1 MYIRHRFA
9 EDHSCPGTPQVGVA
23 ASSSSSK
30 SESSFFGKIADFFTP
45 SSSPSSAS
53 STSSVVTSARAPTSA
68 ASASAASAS
77 AAAASFPAPPAQPKP
92 AAAAKPLP
100 PHIRVMQLKARAV
113 GDAGIAESDRLWFE
127 IRIPSAQ
134 LRATMRPTKAV
145 PAAVC
150 SRREMRKI
158 RQQSVGVNWACRS
171 A

>member
-1 MYIRHRFA
+1 MSISRHRFA

-45 SSSPSSAS
+45 SSSSSSSSAS
-53 STSSVVTSARAPTSA
+53 SASVSSAVAPARAPAA
-68 ASASAASAS
+68 ASASASAAS

-92 AAAAKPLP
+92 AAAAAKPLP

-113 GDAGIAESDRLWFE
+113 GDAAIAESDRLWFE

-150 SRREMRKI
+150 LGR
-158 RQQSVGVNWACRS
+158 
-171 A
+171 

>member
-1 MYIRHRFA
+1 MHIILVCVDSFLFPHVNVSIFRHRFA

-23 ASSSSSK
+23 SSSSSSSSSK

-45 SSSPSSAS
+45 SSSSSSSSSSSAS
-53 STSSVVTSARAPTSA
+53 S
-68 ASASAASAS
+68 ASALAP
-77 AAAASFPAPPAQPKP
+77 AASFPAPPAQPRP
-92 AAAAKPLP
+92 AAAAAKPLP

-150 SRREMRKI
+150 SGRRKI
-158 RQQSVGVNWACRS
+158 
-171 A
+171 